1 MEITEHIKINLEYI
15 TRKYLKNSGVYR
27 EYTDKDLVNA
37 TIILQEVFMAKMY
50 NFHKDKL
57 TDYQMQQL
65 AEEAG
70 KSIHQTVKLFTGVD
84 LHEAVKL

>member
-1 MEITEHIKINLEYI
+1 MDTTYLIERNLDNLADICLE
-15 TRKYLKNSGVYR
+15 NSGVYR

-57 TDYQMQQL
+57 TDEQMEQL
-65 AEEAG
+65 AEESG
-70 KSIHQTVKLFTGVD
+70 KSIQQTIKLFTGVD
-84 LHEAVKL
+84 LHKAVKL